1 MLFAYE
7 KGGCFLFFVLL
18 LLLLALT
25 SNPVVVF
32 PVAGKE
38 FYCSHKL
45 SFIDRTIIF
54 LLLLFKVKDLLKGRK
69 IFFPSFLEL
78 LLSLSDKQPLGQ
90 FQSWHENL

>member
-69 IFFPSFLEL
+69 IFFP
-78 LLSLSDKQPLGQ
+78 Q
-90 FQSWHENL
+90 FSRASVISE